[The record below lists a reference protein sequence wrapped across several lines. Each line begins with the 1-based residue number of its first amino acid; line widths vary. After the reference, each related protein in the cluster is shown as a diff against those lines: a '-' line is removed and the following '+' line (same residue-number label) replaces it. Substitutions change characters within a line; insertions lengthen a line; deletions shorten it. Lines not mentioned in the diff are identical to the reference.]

1 MATLERIRQRSG
13 LLIGIIGVAM
23 LAFILTDLLGSGN
36 SMFRADANVVGKING
51 RTVESREFAQRM
63 EEREQLI
70 RQQNPQQA
78 QFITRKQIADGVW
91 NDMVR
96 EEVMGEQYEDLGF
109 VVTGRELVE
118 RLKSN
123 PSIQSAPAFKD
134 QVTGQF
140 SEGLLQQYI
149 NNLRDNKDIDPQAAE
164 AYGQWVNFEQ
174 GQKDMAQQTKY
185 YTAIEKGLYVPK
197 AIAKANFQGNSTSA
211 NITLAAVEY
220 SSIPDEE
227 VELSDSDFRNY
238 YNENKEDFKVEKSAD
253 ILYVNFPI
261 QASDADR
268 KEMQDELNGYITA
281 ADSAENFAVTAEDS
295 LFASNHSDVRVLPD
309 YYKKGALPAGLDST
323 MFDQPVGYVTKP
335 YEANGYYRIT
345 KITDKRNLPDSV
357 HARHIL
363 ISFQGVQGGNE
374 SRTPQQA
381 RALADSLLTVVKE
394 DTSKFAAIARELS
407 DDPGSGSKGGDLD
420 WFGDKT
426 MVASFSNFSFRNKT
440 GDIELVPSQFGFH
453 IIEILGQKGSTPALK
468 LMSISREIVPTEET
482 IDEIYNAAST
492 FAASVEGTEDF
503 TAKAEEKGYT
513 PRPATALKPF
523 DESIPGLGN
532 NREIVRWANRINDE
546 DVEIGDIQLFNNG
559 NESYVVVMLADAMED
574 GYRKVEEVKES
585 MRPLVMNAKKAEVI
599 IEKFNSVSGDDIQ
612 AKASAANATVT
623 EQSVNFS
630 SPALGRF
637 GTEPKAVGAIFGME
651 DGQVSKPIKG
661 NRGVF
666 VIKLKNKT
674 PAPELPEYTQ
684 QAQEQQQMTRGRVQG
699 QVFNSLKESAKVDD
713 RRAKFY

>member
-185 YTAIEKGLYVPK
+185 NTAIEKGLYVPK

-381 RALADSLLTVVKE
+381 RALADSLLAVVKE

>member
-63 EEREQLI
+63 EEREQII

-185 YTAIEKGLYVPK
+185 NTAIEKGLYVPK

-281 ADSAENFAVTAEDS
+281 AGSAENFAVTAEDS

-482 IDEIYNAAST
+482 IDDIYNAAST

>member
-185 YTAIEKGLYVPK
+185 NTAIEKGLYVPK

-381 RALADSLLTVVKE
+381 RALADSLLAVVKE

-482 IDEIYNAAST
+482 IDDIYNAAST

-574 GYRKVEEVKES
+574 GYRKLEEVKES

>member
-185 YTAIEKGLYVPK
+185 NTAIEKGLYVPK

-381 RALADSLLTVVKE
+381 RALADSLLAVVKE

-482 IDEIYNAAST
+482 IDDIYNAAST

-532 NREIVRWANRINDE
+532 NREIVRWANGINDE

>member
-185 YTAIEKGLYVPK
+185 NTAIEKGLYVPK

-323 MFDQPVGYVTKP
+323 MFDQPVGHVTKP

-381 RALADSLLTVVKE
+381 RALADSLLAVVKE

-482 IDEIYNAAST
+482 IDDIYNAAST

-651 DGQVSKPIKG
+651 DGQVSKPIIG

>member
-185 YTAIEKGLYVPK
+185 NTAIEKGLYVPK

>member
-185 YTAIEKGLYVPK
+185 NTAIEKGLYVPK

-381 RALADSLLTVVKE
+381 RVLADSLLAVVKE

-612 AKASAANATVT
+612 AKASAANATIT

>member
-185 YTAIEKGLYVPK
+185 NTAIEKGLYVPK

-381 RALADSLLTVVKE
+381 RALADSLLAVVKE

-492 FAASVEGTEDF
+492 FAASVEETEDF

-574 GYRKVEEVKES
+574 GYRKLEEVKES